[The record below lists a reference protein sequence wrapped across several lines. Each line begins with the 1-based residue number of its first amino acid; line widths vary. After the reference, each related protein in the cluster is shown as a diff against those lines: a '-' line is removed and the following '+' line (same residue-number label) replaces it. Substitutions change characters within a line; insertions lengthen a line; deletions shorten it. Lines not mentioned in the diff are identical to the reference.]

1 MAGDGAGDPARV
13 VDPEQGAAGGA
24 RAPAGLVLSW
34 PALSWPVL
42 SWLGLEVGR
51 EMLRVPF

>member
-1 MAGDGAGDPARV
+1 MVPVTRRGSWTRSRGR
-13 VDPEQGAAGGA
+13 PEEPG
-24 RAPAGLVLSW
+24 APAGLVASWLVLSW
-34 PALSWPVL
+34 LML

>member
-1 MAGDGAGDPARV
+1 VASW
-13 VDPEQGAAGGA
+13 
-24 RAPAGLVLSW
+24 LVLSW
-34 PALSWPVL
+34 LML